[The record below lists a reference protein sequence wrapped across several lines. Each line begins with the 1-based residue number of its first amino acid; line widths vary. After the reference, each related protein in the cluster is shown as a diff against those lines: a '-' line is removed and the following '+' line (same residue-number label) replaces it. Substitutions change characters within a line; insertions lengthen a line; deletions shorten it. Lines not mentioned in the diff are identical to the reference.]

1 MIIVWR
7 FLDGNRAHEKQSA
20 ALVAGL
26 EANLGA
32 GAVQTRNIDC
42 THLRFW
48 RPADLTRALDTA
60 GVVAGE
66 APQLL
71 IGAGHRCHLPMLSAR
86 RRFGGRTVVLMRPS
100 LPLHWFDFALIPE
113 HDRPAPLPNVLVT
126 RGALTVPL
134 ADAQPIAGRGLILLG
149 GPSKHFAW
157 DNAALGRDI
166 DALATTPV
174 QWTLAD
180 SRRTPEFAL
189 EQLARPGFDI
199 CSWSDCEAGW
209 LESQIASCEQI
220 WVTRDSISMVFE
232 ALQGRAQVGILDLPS
247 RRPRNKVRAA
257 VQRLVDEGVVT
268 DDLADAAHAG
278 EGVREPWA
286 QHQMAARALLRRC
299 NIEVCR

>member
-26 EANLGA
+26 EEVLGA
-32 GAVQTRNIDC
+32 EAVRTREVEC
-42 THLRFW
+42 SGLRFW
-48 RPADLTRALDTA
+48 HPADLARALDAA
-60 GVVAGE
+60 GIVAGE

-71 IGAGHRCHLPMLSAR
+71 IGAGHHCHLPMLSAR
-86 RRFGGRTVVLMRPS
+86 RRFGGRAVVLMRPS

-113 HDRPAPLPNVLVT
+113 HDRPVPLPNVLVT
-126 RGALTVPL
+126 RGALTLPM
-134 ADAQPIAGRGLILLG
+134 ADANPVAGRGLILLG

-157 DNAALGRDI
+157 DNGSLGRDI
-166 DALATTPV
+166 EALATTPV
-174 QWTLAD
+174 RWTLAD

-189 EQLARPGFDI
+189 EQLARPGFSV
-199 CSWSDCEAGW
+199 CSWSECEPGW
-209 LESQIASCEQI
+209 LETQIATCEQI

-257 VQRLVDEGVVT
+257 VQRLIDEGVVT
-268 DDLADAAHAG
+268 DNLADAACAA
-278 EGVREPWA
+278 EGAREPWA
-286 QHQMAARALLRRC
+286 QHRMAARALLRRC
-299 NIEVCR
+299 NIEVG